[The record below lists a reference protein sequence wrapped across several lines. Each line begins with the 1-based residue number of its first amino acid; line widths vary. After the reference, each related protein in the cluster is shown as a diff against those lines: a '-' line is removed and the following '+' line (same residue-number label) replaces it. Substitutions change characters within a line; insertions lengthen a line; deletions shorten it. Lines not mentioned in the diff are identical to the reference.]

1 MGNYV
6 AGMSASN
13 AISCNLEK
21 KMMTKTTICDLMI
34 VILREVL
41 YLVEHFNDE
50 IILNYQLGD
59 WGINESS
66 IKLS

>member
-1 MGNYV
+1 MQLL
-6 AGMSASN
+6 ATWK
-13 AISCNLEK
+13 K

>member
-1 MGNYV
+1 MQFL
-6 AGMSASN
+6 ATWK
-13 AISCNLEK
+13 K

>member
-1 MGNYV
+1 
-6 AGMSASN
+6 
-13 AISCNLEK
+13 
-21 KMMTKTTICDLMI
+21 MMTKTTICDLMI